1 MNECACASPCASP
14 WESPLNH
21 PNAPERIGGPDEEA
35 RVSETA
41 AVAVRSKP
49 RAREGVGA
57 GGWIGYGL
65 LWAFFIVFLIF
76 PLIRLFYDSFTTDQ
90 GVFTLANYRDFFTDS
105 FYLRSLWNS
114 LWLGVACVITTSVLG
129 LAIAFLLLRYEFPGR
144 RLFSYLTIIPMI
156 MPPLV
161 GVMGFTFILGRAGT
175 VNILLQDY
183 LGFEQPI
190 NFMYGVHG
198 VLLVETLHLF
208 PLMTLNLVDA
218 MSKISPSL
226 DEAAESVG
234 SRGLRKFWDITF
246 PLTTPGYVTGALL
259 VFIWTFA
266 DFATPLVVGVDD
278 LLASQAYLNIVQF
291 VDRRLFK
298 MGIVISAIMVVLAV
312 VFLIVAKKYVAI
324 KDYSSLS
331 YTQIE
336 RRRLSVPARLGVV
349 GFLLLVLVMA
359 FIPYF
364 GIALDSFGKGWALT
378 PIPVHYTLQY
388 FQRVAVETPKF
399 IVNSLL
405 YSGISVVIC
414 IAVGVPAA
422 WVMSRTRMPGR
433 EVLDSLTTLILAL
446 PGTGIGVAYMRAFGD
461 PLPFMGVSLIGMWIV
476 IPLVLGV
483 RRLPYTVR
491 GTFASLLIVH
501 RSFEEAAESVGA
513 TKVRTF
519 RDVTLPLIWKG
530 VLTGSLYSFIL
541 ALQEAS
547 ATLLLVVPG
556 HEMMT
561 VGIFNFYIGGSVNE
575 AAALGLILVFLGT
588 VCLFLIQRLAGS
600 KMGGVFG

>member
-1 MNECACASPCASP
+1 M
-14 WESPLNH
+14 
-21 PNAPERIGGPDEEA
+21 
-35 RVSETA
+35 
-41 AVAVRSKP
+41 KK
-49 RAREGVGA
+49 EGVGSRILPDASPA
-57 GGWIGYGL
+57 GLLGYGA
-65 LWAFFIVFLIF
+65 LWAFFIVFLIY
-76 PLIRLFYDSFTTDQ
+76 PLIRLFYDSFTTDE
-90 GVFTLANYRDFFTDS
+90 GVFTLANFHSFFTDA
-105 FYLRSLWNS
+105 FYLRSLMNS
-114 LWLGVACVITTSVLG
+114 MLLGVGTVITTSIIG
-129 LAIAFLLLRYEFPGR
+129 IAIAFLLLRYDFPGR

-161 GVMGFTFILGRAGT
+161 GVMGFVFILGRAGT
-175 VNILLQDY
+175 VNVILQDY
-183 LGFEQPI
+183 CGFQQPV
-190 NFMYGVHG
+190 NFMYGIHG

-208 PLMTLNLVDA
+208 PLMTLSIVDA
-218 MSKISPSL
+218 MGKISPSL

-234 SRGLRKFWDITF
+234 SRGFRKFFDITF

-266 DFATPLVVGVDD
+266 DFATPLVVGIDD

-298 MGIVISAIMVVLAV
+298 MGIVISAIMVILAIL
-312 VFLIVAKKYVAI
+312 FLIIAKKYVSI

-336 RRRLSVPARLGVV
+336 RRRLSPPLQAGAVA
-349 GFLLLVLVMA
+349 FLTFILVFA

-378 PIPVHYTLQY
+378 PIPVKYTLQY
-388 FQRVAVETPKF
+388 FERVSVETPKF
-399 IVNSLL
+399 ILNSLL
-405 YSGISVVIC
+405 YSAISVMIC
-414 IAVGVPAA
+414 IAVGVPVA
-422 WVMSRTRMPGR
+422 WTMLRTRLPGR

-446 PGTGIGVAYMRAFGD
+446 PGTGIGIAYMRAFRE
-461 PLPFMGVSLIGMWIV
+461 PFPFMSIALIGLWVV
-476 IPLVLGV
+476 IPIVLAV

-513 TKVRTF
+513 TKMKTF

-575 AAALGLILVFLGT
+575 AAALGFILIILGAA
-588 VCLFLIQRLAGS
+588 CLFLINRLAGS

>member
-1 MNECACASPCASP
+1 V
-14 WESPLNH
+14 
-21 PNAPERIGGPDEEA
+21 GGLC
-35 RVSETA
+35 
-41 AVAVRSKP
+41 
-49 RAREGVGA
+49 
-57 GGWIGYGL
+57 GYGA
-65 LWAFFIVFLIF
+65 LWAFFIVFLIY
-76 PLIRLFYDSFTTDQ
+76 PLIRLFYDSFTTDD
-90 GVFTLANYRDFFTDS
+90 GLFTLANFSEFFTDG
-105 FYLRSLWNS
+105 FYLRSLMNS
-114 LWLGVACVITTSVLG
+114 MLLGVGTVITTSILG
-129 LAIAFLLLRYEFPGR
+129 VAIAFLLLRYDFPARG
-144 RLFSYLTIIPMI
+144 LFSYLTIIPMI

-175 VNILLQDY
+175 VNVILQDY
-183 LGFEQPI
+183 LGFQQPV
-190 NFMYGVHG
+190 NFMYGIHG

-208 PLMTLNLVDA
+208 PLMTLSIVDA
-218 MSKISPSL
+218 MGKISPSL

-234 SRGLRKFWDITF
+234 SRGLRKFFDITF

-291 VDRRLFK
+291 VDRRIFK
-298 MGIVISAIMVVLAV
+298 MGIVISAIMVILAIVFV
-312 VFLIVAKKYVAI
+312 VIAKKYVAL

-331 YTQIE
+331 YAQIE
-336 RRRLSVPARLGVV
+336 RQKLSPLSQMGAVT
-349 GFLLLVLVMA
+349 FLACVLIFA
-359 FIPYF
+359 FIPYV
-364 GIALDSFGKGWALT
+364 GIGLDSFGKGWALT
-378 PIPVHYTLQY
+378 PIPVNYTLQY
-388 FQRVAVETPKF
+388 FERVAVETPKF
-399 IVNSLL
+399 ILNSLV

-414 IAVGVPAA
+414 IAVGVPSA
-422 WVMSRTRMPGR
+422 WVMARTKLPGR
-433 EVLDSLTTLILAL
+433 EIIDLLTTLILAL
-446 PGTGIGVAYMRAFGD
+446 PGTGIGIAYMRAFRD
-461 PLPFMGVSLIGMWIV
+461 PLPFMGIPLIGLWIV

-513 TKVRTF
+513 TKVKTF
-519 RDVTLPLIWKG
+519 KDVTLPLIWKG

-575 AAALGLILVFLGT
+575 AAALGFILIILGAI
-588 VCLFLIQRLAGS
+588 CLFIINRLAGS

>member
-1 MNECACASPCASP
+1 MGLKVKSA
-14 WESPLNH
+14 
-21 PNAPERIGGPDEEA
+21 
-35 RVSETA
+35 A
-41 AVAVRSKP
+41 AVMASRSGSFSGVR
-49 RAREGVGA
+49 A
-57 GGWIGYGL
+57 GGVIGYGA
-65 LWAFFIVFLIF
+65 LWAFFGIFLIY
-76 PLIRLFYDSFTTDQ
+76 PLIRLFYDSFTTDE
-90 GVFTLANYRDFFTDS
+90 GVFTLTNYFQFFTDA
-105 FYLRSLWNS
+105 FYLKSLVNS
-114 LWLGVACVITTSVLG
+114 LLLGAATVVTTSIIG
-129 LAIAFLLLRYEFPGR
+129 IAIAFLLLRYDFLGR

-183 LGFEQPI
+183 LGFLQPI
-190 NFMYGVHG
+190 NFMYGIHG

-208 PLMTLNLVDA
+208 PLMTLSLVDA
-218 MSKISPSL
+218 MGKISPSL

-234 SRGLRKFWDITF
+234 SRGFRKFWDITF

-298 MGIVISAIMVVLAV
+298 MGIVISAIMVLLAILFLVL
-312 VFLIVAKKYVAI
+312 AKKYVAI

-331 YTQIE
+331 YSQIE
-336 RRRLSVPARLGVV
+336 RRKLSPLSQAGVFV
-349 GFLLLVLVMA
+349 FLLFILVLA

-364 GIALDSFGKGWALT
+364 GIVLDSFGKGWALT
-378 PIPVHYTLQY
+378 PFPVKYTLQY
-388 FQRVAVETPKF
+388 FQRVSVETPKF
-399 IVNSLL
+399 ILNSLL
-405 YSGISVVIC
+405 YSGISVAIAL
-414 IAVGVPAA
+414 AVGVPAA
-422 WVMSRTRMPGR
+422 WVMSRTKLPGR
-433 EVLDSLTTLILAL
+433 EILDSLTTLILAL
-446 PGTGIGVAYMRAFGD
+446 PGTGIGIAYMRAFRD
-461 PLPFMGVSLIGMWIV
+461 PLPFMGIPLIALWFV
-476 IPLVLGV
+476 IPIVLGV

-519 RDVTLPLIWKG
+519 KDVTLPLIWKG

-575 AAALGLILVFLGT
+575 AAALGLILIILGA
-588 VCLFLIQRLAGS
+588 VCLFIINRLAGS
-600 KMGGVFG
+600 RMGGVFG

>member
-1 MNECACASPCASP
+1 M
-14 WESPLNH
+14 
-21 PNAPERIGGPDEEA
+21 
-35 RVSETA
+35 SETNNGKTFW
-41 AVAVRSKP
+41 RTGS
-49 RAREGVGA
+49 GA
-57 GGWIGYGL
+57 LLGYGGIWL
-65 LWAFFIVFLIF
+65 FFLVFLIY
-76 PLIRLFYDSFTTDQ
+76 PLIRLFYDSFTNDA
-90 GVFTLANYRDFFTDS
+90 GLFTLANFQEFFTDS
-105 FYLRSLWNS
+105 FYLRSLTNS
-114 LWLGVACVITTSVLG
+114 LVLGVATVLTTSLIGIPV
-129 LAIAFLLLRYEFPGR
+129 AFLLLRYEFPGR

-161 GVMGFTFILGRAGT
+161 GVMGFVFILGRAGT
-175 VNILLQDY
+175 INVLLQDY
-183 LGFEQPI
+183 LGFQQPV

-208 PLMTLNLVDA
+208 PLMTLSIVDA

-234 SRGLRKFWDITF
+234 SRGLRKFFDITL
-246 PLTTPGYVTGALL
+246 PLTTPGFVTGALL

-291 VDRRLFK
+291 VDRRLFR
-298 MGIVISAIMVVLAV
+298 MGIVISAIMVILAIL
-312 VFLIVAKKYVAI
+312 FLIIAKRYVAI
-324 KDYSSLS
+324 KDYSSLAYS
-331 YTQIE
+331 QIE
-336 RRRLSVPARLGVV
+336 RRKMSPLGQTAVVAFLS
-349 GFLLLVLVMA
+349 LVLICA
-359 FIPYF
+359 FIPYL

-378 PIPVHYTLQY
+378 PIPVKYTLQY
-388 FQRVAVETPKF
+388 FERVSVETPKF
-399 IVNSLL
+399 IINSLI
-405 YSGISVVIC
+405 YSTVSVMIC
-414 IAVGVPAA
+414 IAVGVPVA
-422 WVMSRTRMPGR
+422 WVIARTKLPGR

-446 PGTGIGVAYMRAFGD
+446 PGTGIGIAYMRAFRD
-461 PLPFMGVSLIGMWIV
+461 PFPFMGTALIGLWIV
-476 IPLVLGV
+476 IPIVLGV

-513 TKVRTF
+513 TKLKTF
-519 RDVTLPLIWKG
+519 KDVTLPLIWKG

-575 AAALGLILVFLGT
+575 AAALGFILILLGAA
-588 VCLFLIQRLAGS
+588 CLFLINRLAGS
-600 KMGGVFG
+600 KMGGVFS